1 MCAHYLAL
9 DIGGANIKAADGR
22 DFAESYPFPLW
33 KEPNT
38 LAQQIRSIISDAP
51 ACDHLVVTMTGE
63 LADCFATKADGV
75 KFILKAVAT
84 GSDNRHT
91 RVYRVDGKLVTPVVA
106 ANAPLLVAAA
116 NWHALASFAARFVK
130 QEPALLIDVGS
141 TTTDVIPIQQ
151 GKPAAVGKTDTE
163 RLLAGELV
171 YTGIERSPV
180 CAVAQSISYRGKPCQ
195 IVQEF
200 FATMRDV
207 YVIQE
212 KLPEDPACNDTADH
226 RPVTKVAARLRLA
239 RMVAAD
245 QEEFNH
251 RDALNLAND
260 VALAQTQLLR
270 SNIERVVAQM
280 AAKPTRLILS
290 GHGEFLAAAALEGTT
305 IAKLP
310 DVSLTKEIGRD
321 NSRCAP
327 AYALAVLAREAAA
340 AP

>member
-1 MCAHYLAL
+1 MCAKYLAL
-9 DIGGANIKAADGR
+9 DIGGANIKAADGLGY
-22 DFAESYPFPLW
+22 AESHPFPLW
-33 KEPNT
+33 KEPQA
-38 LAQQIRSIISDAP
+38 LAQQIRTIISDSP

-75 KFILKAVAT
+75 KFILKAIAT

-106 ANAPLLVAAA
+106 ANAPMLVAAA
-116 NWHALASFAARFVK
+116 NWHALASFAARYAGS
-130 QEPALLIDVGS
+130 EPALMIDVGS
-141 TTTDVIPIQQ
+141 TTTDVIPILQ

-171 YTGIERSPV
+171 YTGVERSPV
-180 CAVAQSISYRGKPCQ
+180 CAVVQSTTFRGKPCQ
-195 IVQEF
+195 VVQEF

-207 YVIQE
+207 YLIQE
-212 KLPEDPACNDTADH
+212 KLPEDPACSDTADR
-226 RPVTKVAARLRLA
+226 RPATKPAARLRLG

-260 VALAQTQLLR
+260 AAAAQAKLLQ
-270 SNIERVVAQM
+270 SNVERVVAQM
-280 AAKPTRLILS
+280 SVRPTKIILS
-290 GHGEFLAAAALEGTT
+290 GHGEFLAAAALEGTVWAT
-305 IAKLP
+305 LP
-310 DVSLTKEIGRD
+310 SVSLTKEIGRD

-327 AYALAVLAREAAA
+327 AYALAMLAREAAA
-340 AP
+340 P

>member
-1 MCAHYLAL
+1 MPANYLAL
-9 DIGGANIKAADGR
+9 DIGGANIKAANGSDY
-22 DFAESYPFPLW
+22 AESYPFALW
-33 KEPNT
+33 KEPHS

-91 RVYRVDGKLVTPVVA
+91 RVYRVDGKQVTPVVA

-116 NWHALASFAARFVK
+116 NWHALASFATRFAGSG
-130 QEPALLIDVGS
+130 PALLIDVGS
-141 TTTDVIPIQQ
+141 TTTDVIPLVQ

-171 YTGIERSPV
+171 YTGVERSPV
-180 CAVAQSISYRGKPCQ
+180 CAVLQSTNFRGRACQ

-207 YVIQE
+207 YLIQE

-226 RPVTKVAARLRLA
+226 RAATKPNARARLA
-239 RMVAAD
+239 RMLAAD
-245 QEEFNH
+245 LEEFNH
-251 RDALNLAND
+251 RDA
-260 VALAQTQLLR
+260 VALANEAAAAQTALLQA
-270 SNIERVVAQM
+270 SILRVVENM
-280 AAKPTRLILS
+280 ADKPTKLILS
-290 GHGEFLAAAALEGTT
+290 GHGEFLAAAALVGT
-305 IAKLP
+305 ALESLSR
-310 DVSLTKEIGRD
+310 VSLTGEIGPV

-340 AP
+340 Q

>member
-9 DIGGANIKAADGR
+9 DIGGANIKAADGCGYA
-22 DFAESYPFPLW
+22 DSYPFALW
-33 KEPNT
+33 KEPNS

-75 KFILKAVAT
+75 KFILKAVAA

-91 RVYRVDGKLVTPVVA
+91 RVYRVDGKMVTPVVA

-116 NWHALASFAARFVK
+116 NWHALASFAARFAG

-141 TTTDVIPIQQ
+141 TTTDVIPLQQ

-171 YTGIERSPV
+171 YTGVERSPV
-180 CAVAQSISYRGKPCQ
+180 CAVVQSTSYRGKPCQ
-195 IVQEF
+195 VVQEF

-207 YVIQE
+207 YLIQE
-212 KLPEDPACNDTADH
+212 KLPEDTTSSDTADH
-226 RPVTKVAARLRLA
+226 RPATKPAARLRLA

-260 VALAQTQLLR
+260 AAAAQAQLLR

-280 AAKPTRLILS
+280 AVRPTKIILS
-290 GHGEFLAAAALEGTT
+290 GHGEFLAAAALDGTSW
-305 IAKLP
+305 AGLP
-310 DVSLTKEIGRD
+310 CVSLTREIGWD

-340 AP
+340 P